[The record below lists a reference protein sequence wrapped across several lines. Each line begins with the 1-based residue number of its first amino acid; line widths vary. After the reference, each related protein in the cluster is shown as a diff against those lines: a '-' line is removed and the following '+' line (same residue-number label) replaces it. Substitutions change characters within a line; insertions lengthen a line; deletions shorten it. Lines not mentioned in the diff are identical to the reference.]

1 MRKAAHASRG
11 DSDMSCHPANAS
23 TRIPWPRRL
32 IAILAVIAALSL
44 GAAQDTEAKAPPHAT
59 TIVATGV
66 FSTPDLT
73 GDQIATVQPGLELE
87 LTGEAAPG
95 FLEVIYGGS
104 EAWIPATNL
113 TTGVRPGIET
123 ATAVVD
129 APLTDA
135 PLRNSG
141 IVSYVPEGE
150 SVILTGASVD
160 GYYAASYNGT
170 GGWISGRDIVR

>member
-1 MRKAAHASRG
+1 MSRLLQYEYVNCFKLLRYA
-11 DSDMSCHPANAS
+11 MA
-23 TRIPWPRRL
+23 T
-32 IAILAVIAALSL
+32 VALVFALCL
-44 GAAQDTEAKAPPHAT
+44 GASQDVEAKAPPHAT
-59 TIVATGV
+59 TIVTTGV
-66 FSTPDLT
+66 FTTPDLT
-73 GDQIATVQPGLELE
+73 GDQIGTISQGTELE

-95 FLEVIYGGS
+95 FLGVIYGEG

-123 ATAVVD
+123 AVAVVD

-135 PLRNSG
+135 PLRDSG

-150 SVILTGASVD
+150 SVILTGATVD

-170 GGWISGRDIVR
+170 GGWISGRDIAR

>member
-1 MRKAAHASRG
+1 M
-11 DSDMSCHPANAS
+11 
-23 TRIPWPRRL
+23 
-32 IAILAVIAALSL
+32 AALAIVFVLIL
-44 GAAQDTEAKAPPHAT
+44 GIGHTVVAKAPPHAT
-59 TIVATGV
+59 TIVVTGV

-73 GDQIATVQPGLELE
+73 GDQIGTISPGTEME

-95 FLEVIYGGS
+95 FLGVVFGGA

-113 TTGVRPGIET
+113 TTGVRPGVET
-123 ATAVVD
+123 AMAIVD
-129 APLTDA
+129 APITSA
-135 PLRNSG
+135 PLHDSG

-170 GGWISGRDIVR
+170 GGWIKGRDIAR